1 MNAANKFLNLI
12 VYFIYPLFIIW
23 PKLKYLE
30 NVLKDKN
37 KLLIC
42 GKNFGC
48 YKPTPLKMNLVLEIQ
63 MVQRDWDSQFS
74 DLPLFPKL
82 PHPQSVCST
91 EPCTFLLSCS
101 L

>member
-48 YKPTPLKMNLVLEIQ
+48 YIRREQREAELVD
-63 MVQRDWDSQFS
+63 RA
-74 DLPLFPKL
+74 
-82 PHPQSVCST
+82 
-91 EPCTFLLSCS
+91 
-101 L
+101 